1 MLTIYWPQTL
11 GEQMGFIVAALT
23 ALIGL
28 AAFLMPRLM
37 LRLVRLQP
45 VEPDAVA
52 EGRAG
57 FGGMLLALGLGAILL
72 AQPLVTLVLGGA
84 WAMAA
89 AGRAV
94 SFVVDRSLSKPNAAA
109 FLFETLM
116 AAGALA
122 GVLGWVA

>member
-1 MLTIYWPQTL
+1 MISIYWPQTL
-11 GEQMGFIVAALT
+11 GEQAGFIVAALT

-28 AAFLMPRLM
+28 AAFLAPRLM

-45 VEPDAVA
+45 VAPDAVA

-72 AQPLVTLVLGGA
+72 AQPLVTLVLGAA
-84 WAMAA
+84 WGMAA
-89 AGRAV
+89 AGRLV
-94 SFVVDRSLSKPNAAA
+94 SMIVDRALSRPNVAALA
-109 FLFETLM
+109 FESAM

-122 GVLGWVA
+122 GVLGWVG

>member
-1 MLTIYWPQTL
+1 MISIYWPQTL
-11 GEQMGFIVAALT
+11 GEQLGFTVAAIT

-28 AAFLMPRLM
+28 AAFLAPRTM
-37 LRLVRLQP
+37 LKLVRLQP
-45 VEPDAVA
+45 VAPDAVA

-89 AGRAV
+89 AGRAL
-94 SFVVDRSLSKPNAAA
+94 SFVADRSLSGPNIAA
-109 FLFETLM
+109 FTFEALM